1 MRFYYIV
8 SLFTN
13 IDYFQENSLEHL
25 SILGSVGIIY
35 LGLFASCIIYL
46 LIIYLIKLTGSV
58 KQSLVQFIMPIIA
71 TLEDVLVLHEGKEK
85 AIWLQVVEYVGVFIV
100 IVSVFIVLNSNDDDE
115 IKDEKFDKLLDDENN
130 EEIIN
135 NKIMYS

>member
-1 MRFYYIV
+1 
-8 SLFTN
+8 
-13 IDYFQENSLEHL
+13 
-25 SILGSVGIIY
+25 
-35 LGLFASCIIYL
+35 
-46 LIIYLIKLTGSV
+46 
-58 KQSLVQFIMPIIA
+58 MPIIA

-135 NKIMYS
+135 N